1 MKREIKDDLFGSR
14 LKAIRK
20 RLKMLQAEFCDKLNI
35 SVPNLSEIENN
46 KTRPGYDFFYKIVKE
61 FDVNLNYLVLGEGPM
76 FRKIGKDTGKGK
88 AAGLDISRLGYPVN
102 NEAVEEFL
110 FYFFNSRF
118 VHYRFLSE
126 LVRVLSE
133 NKDIIDDEIEKKKSS
148 KGDKKQ

>member
-1 MKREIKDDLFGSR
+1 MKQKYKDDLFGSR

-20 RLKMLQAEFCDKLNI
+20 RLKMLQAEFCEKLNI
-35 SVPNLSEIENN
+35 SVTNLSEIENN

-61 FDVNLNYLVLGEGPM
+61 FDVNLNYLVFGEGTM
-76 FRKIGKDTGKGK
+76 FRKIGKEEGKGK
-88 AAGLDISRLGYPVN
+88 AAGFDISRLDYPVN

-118 VHYRFLSE
+118 VHYHFMSE

-133 NKDIIDDEIEKKKSS
+133 NKKIINGEIEEKKAIKKK
-148 KGDKKQ
+148 